1 MNKIFE
7 RIERFFIGGTVI
19 SFLCVVFLFLF
30 VWEKKKSN
38 VYIPEEDNIVVSSVE
53 EKEIEIEEIIRK
65 ENKVENKKDT
75 IRTRTIRLT
84 IYNPVGNQCSGDPWT
99 TADNSKISEKEL
111 KAGNLKWVAVSRDI
125 LEETGYGKRVQI
137 ICESDPSLSGVYE
150 IHDTMNKRH
159 KNSIDI
165 LFHHSIRSHGCYDAQ
180 LEILKD

>member
-30 VWEKKKSN
+30 VWEKKNN

-53 EKEIEIEEIIRK
+53 EKEVEEEIIIK
-65 ENKVENKKDT
+65 EKKEVKKDT
-75 IRTRTIRLT
+75 IRFTKTIRLT
-84 IYNPVGNQCSGDPWT
+84 IYNPVGNQCSGDPCT
-99 TADNSKISEKEL
+99 TADNSNISEKEL

-137 ICESDPSLSGVYE
+137 ICESDPSLSGTYE

-159 KNSIDI
+159 KNSVDI

-180 LEILKD
+180 MEILKD